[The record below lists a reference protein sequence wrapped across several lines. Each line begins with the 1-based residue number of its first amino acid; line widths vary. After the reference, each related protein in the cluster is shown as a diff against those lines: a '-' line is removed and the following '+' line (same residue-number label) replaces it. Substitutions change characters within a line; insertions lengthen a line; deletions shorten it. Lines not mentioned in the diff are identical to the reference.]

1 MRKTD
6 YLKKSTCIDR
16 RDKSP
21 LLKVLLAY
29 LKDLLKC
36 LHKTIDHM
44 NKIGNCQETTVQL
57 YKLTTNI
64 QFDNYS
70 SVKECIPNK
79 TCYYP
84 INKIH
89 NLLYK

>member
-44 NKIGNCQETTVQL
+44 NKIGNCQETTV
-57 YKLTTNI
+57 
-64 QFDNYS
+64 
-70 SVKECIPNK
+70 
-79 TCYYP
+79 
-84 INKIH
+84 
-89 NLLYK
+89 